1 MLPPEQRSNL
11 ATRALMYAGGGFYGA
26 VAAAVV
32 VTLPMTPMMFDAPN
46 KKEEGS
52 LHPGCFL
59 FASWIGLLPATCI
72 CSFDLLHAARHAT
85 KPIPFLSAL
94 FPIIYSLVLFGV
106 PELLNNKHKWEKKK

>member
-1 MLPPEQRSNL
+1 MMLSPKQRSNL

-32 VTLPMTPMMFDAPN
+32 VTLPMTPMMFDAP
-46 KKEEGS
+46 KKEGVS
-52 LHPGCFL
+52 WHPGCFL
-59 FASWIGLLPATCI
+59 FVSWIGLLPATCI
-72 CSFDLLHAARHAT
+72 CSFDLLHAARYA

-106 PELLNNKHKWEKKK
+106 PELLNNRHKWEKKK